1 VTEGFTLHLR
11 AVPPTLMLGL
21 LDTLDGLHREVQVA
35 ALDDE
40 GADLVGQATHDALV
54 GDRDRVEGP
63 RNAILDQAA
72 KARDAGLDRVD
83 ITAHYGAAE
92 VVPFLSAR
100 VGVQSADAAAQRGEL
115 LASPMTAGQ
124 RDLWTWV
131 GSEFEAQVAGR
142 PPTPYAPAGG

>member
-11 AVPPTLMLGL
+11 GVPPTVMLGL

-92 VVPFLSAR
+92 VAPFLSAR

-115 LASPMTAGQ
+115 LASPMTPGQ

-131 GSEFEAQVAGR
+131 GSEFEAQAAGR
-142 PPTPYAPAGG
+142 PPTSYAPKGH